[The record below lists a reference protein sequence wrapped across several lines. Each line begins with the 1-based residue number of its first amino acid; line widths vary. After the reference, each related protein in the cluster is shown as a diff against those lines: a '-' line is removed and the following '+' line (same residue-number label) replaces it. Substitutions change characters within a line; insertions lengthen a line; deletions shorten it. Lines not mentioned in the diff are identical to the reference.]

1 MGEDKRKE
9 SILQQILHRFYSSS
23 SPFHP
28 SHLILAIATIP
39 KHTSKP
45 IFSVKRVFK
54 QQHTGKAETWRCGY
68 KYSFD
73 KVLSCLFSSCSIA
86 YFSSS
91 SISPS
96 HGLAHSLHCSPP
108 CTWAI
113 ATSRKRQSNRRI
125 IRESMRETSYAVAE
139 ANSCPITQPY

>member
-113 ATSRKRQSNRRI
+113 ASL
-125 IRESMRETSYAVAE
+125 ESDWLI
-139 ANSCPITQPY
+139 PLTQRVRTAGCSPGLFCVCVDW